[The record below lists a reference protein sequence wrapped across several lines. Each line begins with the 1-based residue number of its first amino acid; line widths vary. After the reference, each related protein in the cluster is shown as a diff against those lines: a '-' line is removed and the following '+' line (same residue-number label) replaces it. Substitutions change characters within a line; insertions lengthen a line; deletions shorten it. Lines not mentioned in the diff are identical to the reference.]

1 MTQRPKWRV
10 VCSHAIT
17 LTHSFDRSLLRTKL
31 QPLIHLTPTSFT
43 RRQWIS
49 LFALAAAQFI
59 NLLDFMLVMPLGPR
73 FIEEM
78 KISPEQFGHMV
89 ASYGFAAFGGGMLA
103 SGFIDRFERKRA
115 MLVVFA
121 LFSVCTFF
129 CGVANDYLS
138 LVLARAMTGIFGGVV
153 GSMTMTLVSD
163 LFHESRRGFAL
174 GIVAVSFAVA
184 SIIGVPMSLWVADVS
199 QSVRIPFFALAVVS
213 AVIWFLMLASLPTL
227 RGHIL
232 PRPASYW
239 KTLREQFSI
248 PSHCLAYVY
257 TVSLV
262 FGTFTVAPYIATY
275 MVTNV
280 GLRKF
285 DVKYIYIF
293 GGSCTFIAMPM
304 IGKLTDRLG
313 KKTVYWIFATLT
325 IIPTL
330 LITNLGLVSLPLAI
344 SVTTLYMTLTSGRM
358 VPAQALI
365 AAATIPSRRAGFMS
379 VNSAIQH
386 LASGMAASL
395 SAAIL
400 RTGENNEIVGFWMIG
415 VVATTATLI
424 SLPLAG
430 ILLNSSLKTQAA
442 PLNIVE

>member
-1 MTQRPKWRV
+1 MNSTTAPF
-10 VCSHAIT
+10 
-17 LTHSFDRSLLRTKL
+17 TH
-31 QPLIHLTPTSFT
+31 
-43 RRQWIS
+43 RQWIS
-49 LFALAAAQFI
+49 LFTLAAAQFI

-73 FIEEM
+73 FIEKM
-78 KISPEQFGHMV
+78 NISPEQFGHMV

-121 LFSVCTFF
+121 LFTVSTFF
-129 CGVANDYLS
+129 CGIADDYTS
-138 LVLARAMTGIFGGVV
+138 LVFSRAMTGLFGGVV

-184 SIIGVPMSLWVADVS
+184 SIIGVPMSLWIADIS
-199 QSVRIPFFALAVVS
+199 QSVRVPFFALACVS
-213 AVIWFLMLASLPTL
+213 VTIWFLMLVSLPAL

-232 PRPASYW
+232 SEPASYW
-239 KTLREQFSI
+239 KTLRGQFSV
-248 PSHCLAYVY
+248 PSHCLAYLY

-275 MVTNV
+275 MVSNV

-285 DVKYIYIF
+285 DVKYIYIV
-293 GGSCTFIAMPM
+293 GGGCSFIAMPI
-304 IGKLTDRLG
+304 IGRLTDRLG
-313 KKTVYWIFATLT
+313 KKSVFWFFATLT
-325 IIPTL
+325 IVPTI
-330 LITNLGLVSLPLAI
+330 LITNLGLVSLPWAI
-344 SVTTLYMTLTSGRM
+344 SITTLYMTLTSGRM

-400 RTGENNEIVGFWMIG
+400 QMGENKAIVGFWIVG
-415 VVATTATLI
+415 LIATAATLI
-424 SLPLAG
+424 SLPLASV
-430 ILLNSSLKTQAA
+430 LLGSSAKAQPEA
-442 PLNIVE
+442 PKVIELVE